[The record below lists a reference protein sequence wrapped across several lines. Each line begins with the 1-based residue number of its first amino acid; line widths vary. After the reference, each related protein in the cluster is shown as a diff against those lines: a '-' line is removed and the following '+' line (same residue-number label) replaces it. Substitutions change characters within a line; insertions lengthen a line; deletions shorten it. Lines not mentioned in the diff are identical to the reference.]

1 MDFRRRLEIFVK
13 QKRMRIPFFIIATAV
28 ILFIYILA
36 RKEFF
41 DLKSPYVLGILLL
54 MLFAYSIVVHIGS
67 RRFVLPSLILD
78 SVSYLHLYAFD
89 MNDCFMLVDNE
100 YNDVVFRLFH
110 FRPRVGESPFNHIS
124 KENAFKFKSNLNHA
138 KRAKRGE
145 AFTTVSRISRGQ
157 KTPLYLEMI
166 YSPIYDHSGR
176 TIGVLCLIL
185 DVTWQKTREEK
196 VNEMILKDSLT
207 KLYNRSYVE
216 SAFNECMFNKMETV
230 TLILSDLNDFKHYN
244 DTKGHIYGDNL
255 LVRYARILEDI
266 MPDNA
271 VVARLGGDEFVVLL
285 PGVSRK
291 QTEFL
296 INVARLAVFEDIG
309 ITASYGFHTDSYASH
324 KSFEDFYM
332 IADRRMYRNKKNKRN
347 LVENE

>member
-1 MDFRRRLEIFVK
+1 M
-13 QKRMRIPFFIIATAV
+13 

-54 MLFAYSIVVHIGS
+54 MLFAYSIVVHIDS

-100 YNDVVFRLFH
+100 YNDVVVRLFH

-124 KENAFKFKSNLNHA
+124 KENALKFKSNLN
-138 KRAKRGE
+138 RAKRGE

-166 YSPIYDHSGR
+166 YSPIYDHSGK
-176 TIGVLCLIL
+176 TIGVLCFIL

-196 VNEMILKDSLT
+196 INEMISKDFLT

-216 SAFNECMFNKMETV
+216 SSFNECMFNKMETV

-255 LVRYARILEDI
+255 LVRYSRILEDI

-291 QTEFL
+291 QIFNQCGKISLVWRYRYYGVLWFSYRFL
-296 INVARLAVFEDIG
+296 RLTQVLCGLLYDCWPKNV
-309 ITASYGFHTDSYASH
+309 S
-324 KSFEDFYM
+324 K
-332 IADRRMYRNKKNKRN
+332 
-347 LVENE
+347 

>member
-1 MDFRRRLEIFVK
+1 MKNFFIGVFL
-13 QKRMRIPFFIIATAV
+13 FFIIFK
-28 ILFIYILA
+28 IFQL
-36 RKEFF
+36 
-41 DLKSPYVLGILLL
+41 
-54 MLFAYSIVVHIGS
+54 
-67 RRFVLPSLILD
+67 SLQ
-78 SVSYLHLYAFD
+78 F
-89 MNDCFMLVDNE
+89 DNE
-100 YNDVVFRLFH
+100 YNDVVVRLFH

-124 KENAFKFKSNLNHA
+124 KENALKFKSNLN
-138 KRAKRGE
+138 RAKRGE

-166 YSPIYDHSGR
+166 YSPIYDHSGK
-176 TIGVLCLIL
+176 TIGVLCFIL

-196 VNEMILKDSLT
+196 INEMISKDFLT

-255 LVRYARILEDI
+255 LVRYSRILEDI

-296 INVARLAVFEDIG
+296 INVARLALFEDIG
-309 ITASYGFHTDSYASH
+309 ITASYGFHTDSYASQ
-324 KSFEDFYM
+324 KSFVDFYM
-332 IADRRMYRNKKNKRN
+332 IADRRMYRNKKNKRS

>member
-1 MDFRRRLEIFVK
+1 MKNFFSGVFL
-13 QKRMRIPFFIIATAV
+13 FFIIFK
-28 ILFIYILA
+28 IFQL
-36 RKEFF
+36 
-41 DLKSPYVLGILLL
+41 
-54 MLFAYSIVVHIGS
+54 
-67 RRFVLPSLILD
+67 SLQ
-78 SVSYLHLYAFD
+78 F
-89 MNDCFMLVDNE
+89 DNE
-100 YNDVVFRLFH
+100 YNDVVVRLFH

-124 KENAFKFKSNLNHA
+124 KENAFKFKSNLN
-138 KRAKRGE
+138 RAKRGE

-166 YSPIYDHSGR
+166 YSPIYDHSGK
-176 TIGVLCLIL
+176 TIGVLCFIL

-196 VNEMILKDSLT
+196 INEMISKDFLT

-255 LVRYARILEDI
+255 LVRYSRILEDI

-296 INVARLAVFEDIG
+296 INVARLALFEDIG

-324 KSFEDFYM
+324 KSFVDFYM
-332 IADRRMYRNKKNKRN
+332 IADRRMYRNKKNKRS

>member
-13 QKRMRIPFFIIATAV
+13 QKRMRISFFIIATAV

-54 MLFAYSIVVHIGS
+54 MLFAYSIVVHIDS

-100 YNDVVFRLFH
+100 YNDVAVRLFH

-124 KENAFKFKSNLNHA
+124 KENALKFKSNLN
-138 KRAKRGE
+138 RAKRGE

-166 YSPIYDHSGR
+166 YSPIYDYSGK
-176 TIGVLCLIL
+176 TIGVLCFIL

-196 VNEMILKDSLT
+196 INEMISKDFLT

-296 INVARLAVFEDIG
+296 INVVRLALFEDIG

-324 KSFEDFYM
+324 KSFVDFYM
-332 IADRRMYRNKKNKRN
+332 IADRRMYRNKKNKRS

>member
-1 MDFRRRLEIFVK
+1 
-13 QKRMRIPFFIIATAV
+13 
-28 ILFIYILA
+28 
-36 RKEFF
+36 
-41 DLKSPYVLGILLL
+41 
-54 MLFAYSIVVHIGS
+54 
-67 RRFVLPSLILD
+67 
-78 SVSYLHLYAFD
+78 
-89 MNDCFMLVDNE
+89 
-100 YNDVVFRLFH
+100 
-110 FRPRVGESPFNHIS
+110 
-124 KENAFKFKSNLNHA
+124 
-138 KRAKRGE
+138 
-145 AFTTVSRISRGQ
+145 
-157 KTPLYLEMI
+157 MI
-166 YSPIYDHSGR
+166 YSPIYDHSGK

-196 VNEMILKDSLT
+196 VNELISKDSLT

>member
-1 MDFRRRLEIFVK
+1 KRLHNFHGGFTHY
-13 QKRMRIPFFIIATAV
+13 RNYRA
-28 ILFIYILA
+28 
-36 RKEFF
+36 
-41 DLKSPYVLGILLL
+41 
-54 MLFAYSIVVHIGS
+54 
-67 RRFVLPSLILD
+67 
-78 SVSYLHLYAFD
+78 
-89 MNDCFMLVDNE
+89 
-100 YNDVVFRLFH
+100 FH

-124 KENAFKFKSNLNHA
+124 KENALKFKSNLN
-138 KRAKRGE
+138 RAKRGE

-166 YSPIYDHSGR
+166 YSPIYDHSGK
-176 TIGVLCLIL
+176 TIGVLCFIL

-196 VNEMILKDSLT
+196 INEMISKDFLT

-255 LVRYARILEDI
+255 LVRYTRILEDI

-296 INVARLAVFEDIG
+296 INVARLALFEDIG
-309 ITASYGFHTDSYASH
+309 ITASYGFHTDSYASQ
-324 KSFEDFYM
+324 KSFVDFYM
-332 IADRRMYRNKKNKRN
+332 IADRRMYRNKKNKRS

>member
-1 MDFRRRLEIFVK
+1 MKNFFIGVFL
-13 QKRMRIPFFIIATAV
+13 FFIIFK
-28 ILFIYILA
+28 IFQL
-36 RKEFF
+36 
-41 DLKSPYVLGILLL
+41 
-54 MLFAYSIVVHIGS
+54 
-67 RRFVLPSLILD
+67 SLQ
-78 SVSYLHLYAFD
+78 F
-89 MNDCFMLVDNE
+89 DNE
-100 YNDVVFRLFH
+100 YNDVVVRLFH

-124 KENAFKFKSNLNHA
+124 KENALKFKSNLN
-138 KRAKRGE
+138 RAKRGE

-166 YSPIYDHSGR
+166 YSPIYDHSGK
-176 TIGVLCLIL
+176 TIGVLCFIL

-196 VNEMILKDSLT
+196 INEMISKDFLT

-255 LVRYARILEDI
+255 LVRYSRILEDI

-296 INVARLAVFEDIG
+296 INVARLALFEDIG

-324 KSFEDFYM
+324 KSFVDFYM
-332 IADRRMYRNKKNKRN
+332 IADRRMYRNKKNKRS

>member
-13 QKRMRIPFFIIATAV
+13 QKRMRISFFIIATAV

-54 MLFAYSIVVHIGS
+54 MLFAYSIVVHIDS

-100 YNDVVFRLFH
+100 YNDVVVRLFH
-110 FRPRVGESPFNHIS
+110 FRPRVGESLFNHIS
-124 KENAFKFKSNLNHA
+124 KENALKFKSNFN
-138 KRAKRGE
+138 RAKRGE

-166 YSPIYDHSGR
+166 YSPIYDHSGK
-176 TIGVLCLIL
+176 TIGVLCFIL

-196 VNEMILKDSLT
+196 INEMISKDFLT

-244 DTKGHIYGDNL
+244 DTEGHIYGDNL

-291 QTEFL
+291 QIEFL
-296 INVARLAVFEDIG
+296 INVARLALFEDIG

-324 KSFEDFYM
+324 KSFVDFYM
-332 IADRRMYRNKKNKRN
+332 IADRRMYRNKKNKRS